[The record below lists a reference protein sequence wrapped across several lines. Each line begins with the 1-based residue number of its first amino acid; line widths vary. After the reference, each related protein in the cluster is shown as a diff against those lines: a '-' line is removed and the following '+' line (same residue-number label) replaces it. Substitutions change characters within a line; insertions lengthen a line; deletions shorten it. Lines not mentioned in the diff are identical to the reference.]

1 MRALAEL
8 VTTYAGTPGH
18 TPPPPEPTGTKQADI
33 HALGTVLYV
42 ISAGQKPVYFPDLK
56 TSLVMDASNVE
67 FMLLNPVILKACD
80 TDLSVRYASAGEL
93 KAALEGVER
102 PSESGS

>member
-33 HALGTVLYV
+33 YALGTVLYV
-42 ISAGQKPVYFPDLK
+42 ISTGQKPVYFPR
-56 TSLVMDASNVE
+56 T
-67 FMLLNPVILKACD
+67 
-80 TDLSVRYASAGEL
+80 
-93 KAALEGVER
+93 
-102 PSESGS
+102 